1 MKKIISTVLLL
12 SSLFAVAANAAPLTI
27 LDATEGTLAK
37 LETTSTTRQN
47 DEVSASVLWS
57 FEIAAATNT
66 EQRSTRGMYRINC
79 AQGTLALTKWE
90 MFSDAQG
97 KGDVIWAD
105 QTDISDIDFRQPNR
119 QVERT
124 MINASCEVK
133 TALNNK

>member
-1 MKKIISTVLLL
+1 MKKIITKALLL
-12 SSLFAVAANAAPLTI
+12 SSLLVAAANASSLTI

-37 LETTSTTRQN
+37 LETSNTTRQN

-57 FEIAAATNT
+57 YEIADATNT

-90 MFSDAQG
+90 MFNDAQG
-97 KGDVIWAD
+97 KGDLIWAD
-105 QTDISDIDFRQPNR
+105 QADISDIAFRQPNR

-133 TALNNK
+133 TAMNN